1 MKNKNQNA
9 RQEKNEN
16 GNIFDELIKHQM
28 EMFSVLKE
36 DFQTVKNNKDL
47 PDRSEEIT
55 KCVRNTATLVRS
67 LNSTYRRKNIEER
80 GYDTHSGIAKSEYD
94 KAEEAKKN
102 AEKEAQQKSNNDSQ
116 PEDSGQ
122 DVQSQVNEQG
132 KQPDE
137 NPPEM
142 THLHSD
148 IKEIEENLPVHD
160 EPKKLI
166 SNITVVAPTPIIK
179 YNDDDGFR
187 PHAKMCDFFKSHAP
201 IKIAGGTYDA
211 GKTYSCVAYIDMLAR
226 KYPGARLTFIHKVL
240 NRIYKNIIPTYVK
253 YLGFHPTSKIDKNPT
268 PIVKYGGQQPLY
280 FEYWNGSQIYM
291 NGLDNPSN
299 LLSDQFDAA
308 FVNQAELVTFDSWLE
323 VTARVSERAG
333 TLPIAF
339 LIADCNPSN
348 PNHWIRH
355 QTKSGKI
362 EYFELSFKDNPEIYN
377 QETGEITE
385 IGQRRVSRLQNLE
398 GLRYKRGYEGKWESA
413 EGLVFDTFTPDIHII
428 DGIDLDENW
437 NRYLSIDWGYRNP
450 SSCIWWAESPDDRL
464 YAYKEIYK
472 TGLTR
477 TDLIEMIEENT
488 EDEEHIRY
496 AAVDSADQD
505 GVEHLRRARFT
516 VKEPKKSRIAQIDA
530 IKQRL
535 KVDET
540 GKPAIFF
547 FRNRLVHSPDE
558 NLRQEFRPLDVT
570 DELLSCVYDD
580 NVTYTDKDDE
590 AIKGDHHGIDSTAY
604 LLLSLE
610 QFATIGTGAV
620 LHATGRTDAPAGIG
634 PSRKK

>member
-1 MKNKNQNA
+1 MTQAK
-9 RQEKNEN
+9 
-16 GNIFDELIKHQM
+16 
-28 EMFSVLKE
+28 
-36 DFQTVKNNKDL
+36 
-47 PDRSEEIT
+47 P
-55 KCVRNTATLVRS
+55 
-67 LNSTYRRKNIEER
+67 
-80 GYDTHSGIAKSEYD
+80 IA
-94 KAEEAKKN
+94 
-102 AEKEAQQKSNNDSQ
+102 
-116 PEDSGQ
+116 
-122 DVQSQVNEQG
+122 
-132 KQPDE
+132 
-137 NPPEM
+137 
-142 THLHSD
+142 
-148 IKEIEENLPVHD
+148 
-160 EPKKLI
+160 
-166 SNITVVAPTPIIK
+166 
-179 YNDDDGFR
+179 
-187 PHAKMCDFFKSHAP
+187 
-201 IKIAGGTYDA
+201 
-211 GKTYSCVAYIDMLAR
+211 AYIDMLAR
-226 KYPGARLTFIHKVL
+226 KYPGARLTFIHRAL
-240 NRIYKNIIPTYVK
+240 NRIYKNIIPTYEK
-253 YLGFHPTSKIDKNPT
+253 YLKLRPTSLTDKNPT
-268 PIVKYGGQQPLY
+268 PIVKYGGQQPLF
-280 FEYWNGSQIYM
+280 FEYWNGSRIYM

-299 LLSDQFDAA
+299 LLSDHFDAA
-308 FVNQAELVTFDSWLE
+308 FVNQAELVTFDSWIE

-333 TLPIAF
+333 TMPIAF

-413 EGLVFDTFTPDIHII
+413 EGLVFDTFTPDVHII
-428 DGIDLDENW
+428 DSIDLDENW

-477 TDLIEMIEENT
+477 TDLIEMIDENT
-488 EDEEHIRY
+488 EDEEYIRY

-505 GVEHLRRARFT
+505 GVEHLRRARIT

-540 GKPAIFF
+540 GEPAIFF

-610 QFATIGTGAV
+610 QFVMIGTGAV
-620 LHATGRTDAPAGIG
+620 LHATGRTDASAGIG
-634 PSRKK
+634 PSRNRK